1 MKIMLDEDE
10 KITRKTLT
18 DILKKENY
26 DVSSFGDGT
35 EALNSLKSNKYD
47 VVVTD
52 LRLPGTN
59 GLDILKSAKEID
71 TNIIVIIIT
80 AYATIETAI

>member
-1 MKIMLDEDE
+1 MKIMLVEDE

-35 EALNSLKSNKYD
+35 EALNSLK
-47 VVVTD
+47 
-52 LRLPGTN
+52 R
-59 GLDILKSAKEID
+59 
-71 TNIIVIIIT
+71 
-80 AYATIETAI
+80 